1 MASGDSLPRSALC
14 GQLIFI
20 FFNNEILQC
29 QKLCKH
35 LFRVHKFFITLKRVE
50 RTIFLILIIRDP
62 EVTLYPTKNLGPIG
76 SAVLPFSG
84 YKQTDRQAKFINRL
98 IQICSR
104 DI

>member
-1 MASGDSLPRSALC
+1 MSKIV
-14 GQLIFI
+14 QT
-20 FFNNEILQC
+20 QM
-29 QKLCKH
+29 
-35 LFRVHKFFITLKRVE
+35 FRVHKFFITLKRVE